1 MPKIIA
7 VVCVLI
13 IQATIGVLY
22 VENYFDAPAWLV
34 VIGQITTGWLIY
46 TGIERMASR

>member
-7 VVCVLI
+7 VVCTLAVQGI
-13 IQATIGVLY
+13 VAVLY

-34 VIGQITTGWLIY
+34 VIGQIAAGWLVY
-46 TGIERMASR
+46 TGIERVASR